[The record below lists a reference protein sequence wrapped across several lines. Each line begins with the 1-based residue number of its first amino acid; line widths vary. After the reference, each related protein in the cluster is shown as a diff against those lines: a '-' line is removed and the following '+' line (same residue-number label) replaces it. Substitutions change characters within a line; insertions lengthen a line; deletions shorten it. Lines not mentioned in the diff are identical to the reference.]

1 MIWSKYNL
9 LLVKENQCVLYNS
22 LSNSFLE
29 LDKELYSMLVN
40 SNFTIECLDEDVRTE
55 LIGYKVFVTSDETEL
70 HRIKYRTCTRR
81 FLDNVIH
88 ATINPTLACN
98 FECNYCFEKAHP
110 NIYMSDEVEDN
121 VVQFFKRFHV
131 AKRLNVTWLG
141 GEPLMAFHRIKSL
154 TPKLLDLD
162 LKYSASMVS
171 NGYLLTKEVA
181 DNLYNLKIGSIQ
193 ITIDGPAPIHN
204 SRRCLKGGLPTFDK
218 IIENIDYA
226 QSVCPKTR
234 ISIRM
239 NIDDS
244 NIDNFYKLYS
254 FIKDKNYPNVSIHPG
269 FVKPLSDN
277 SIEVCSDSVKANF
290 YKAMLK
296 DHGLNFGCFYPESN
310 RHECAVRN
318 PNSVVIGP
326 EGELYKCWNDIG
338 DKSRIYGYIDGR
350 ITNEEVLLD
359 YLVGADPFDDK
370 NCRECILVPV
380 CSGGCP
386 HDRILN
392 GVDYKQNCPLL
403 KTNLEEFLWIHYKNK
418 LSIIKK
424 SELC

>member
-1 MIWSKYNL
+1 HFK
-9 LLVKENQCVLYNS
+9 
-22 LSNSFLE
+22 
-29 LDKELYSMLVN
+29 
-40 SNFTIECLDEDVRTE
+40 IECLDEDIKTD
-55 LIGYKVFVTSDETEL
+55 LIRHKVYVPSDEAEL
-70 HRIKYRTCTRR
+70 NRIKYRTCARR
-81 FLDNVIH
+81 FLENVIH

-98 FECNYCFEKAHP
+98 FECNYCFEKTHP
-110 NIYMSDEVEDN
+110 NIYMTDEVEDK
-121 VVQFFKRFHV
+121 VVQFFKRFHA

-154 TPKLLDLD
+154 TPKLLDLGV
-162 LKYSASMVS
+162 KYSASMVS
-171 NGYLLTKEVA
+171 NGYLLTKEVS
-181 DNLYNLKIGSIQ
+181 DNLYNLKVGSIQ
-193 ITIDGPAPIHN
+193 ITIDGLASIHN

-226 QSVCPKTR
+226 QSVSPKTR

-239 NIDDS
+239 NIDNS
-244 NIDNFYKLYS
+244 NIDNFYELYS
-254 FIKDKNYPNVSIHPG
+254 FIKSRNYPNASIHPG
-269 FVKPLSDN
+269 FVKQLSDN
-277 SIEVCSDSVKANF
+277 AIGVCCDSTKVDF
-290 YKAMLK
+290 YKRVLK

-318 PNSVVIGP
+318 PNSLVIGP

-350 ITNEEVLLD
+350 ISNEELLLE
-359 YLVGADPFDDK
+359 YLVGSDPFDDK
-370 NCRECILVPV
+370 NCRECVLLPV

-386 HDRILN
+386 YDRIKN
-392 GVDYKQNCPLL
+392 TADGKFQNCPLI
-403 KTNLEEFLWIHYKNK
+403 KTNLEEFLWIHFKNK